1 MNILLIG
8 NGFDLAHGLPTR
20 YTDFLEFIKI
30 MKAVNDKELKCDET
44 INWGGAIEKCILNYY
59 RLPMRIKWEIIAQLK
74 DIWKKGSEEIEE
86 LLSLIADNF
95 WLEYFLECPM
105 YQKENWIDFESE
117 ISRIIRSIDSD
128 MREKD
133 FDGQIQELTNEYL
146 SDRYLHDGMSRNG
159 FGEWPGICK
168 ITYRELRD
176 ALLKDLNRLIRI
188 LEIYLYSLVAR
199 IPCNGILPDVQD
211 ICFDKVLSFNY
222 TDTYRK
228 KYDKQ
233 GRAEYDF
240 IHGRADAAHTIAT
253 NNMVLGIDEYLSAER
268 KDADVEFI
276 AFKKYYQ
283 RIYKETGC
291 YYKKWLREL
300 ETDNLIG
307 QQKRHDLYIFG
318 HSLDVTDKD
327 VLRDLILH
335 DHVNTT
341 IFYFNKDDFGAK
353 ITNLV
358 RVIGQD
364 ELIRRT
370 GGDTKTIWFKQ
381 QQEYISM

>member
-30 MKAVNDKELKCDET
+30 LKTVSDTELKCDGT
-44 INWGGAIEKCILNYY
+44 INWGDTIKIHIRNQCPLPSNIKAKLIA
-59 RLPMRIKWEIIAQLK
+59 RLEVK
-74 DIWKKGSEEIEE
+74 WKKGSEEIEE

-95 WLEYFLECPM
+95 WLEYFLECPV
-105 YQKENWIDFESE
+105 YRKENWIDFESE
-117 ISRIIRSIDSD
+117 IGRIIRSIDSD
-128 MREKD
+128 MEGND
-133 FDGQIQELTNEYL
+133 FDGQIQELSNEYL
-146 SDRYLHDGMSRNG
+146 SERYLHNGMSRNS
-159 FGEWPGICK
+159 FGEWPGICR

-176 ALLKDLNRLIRI
+176 ALLRDLNRMIRI
-188 LEIYLYSLVAR
+188 LEIYLYSFVER
-199 IPCNGILPDVQD
+199 ISCDGISPDIQD
-211 ICFDKVLSFNY
+211 VCFDKVLSFNY

-228 KYDKQ
+228 IYDKL
-233 GRAEYDF
+233 RKAEYDF
-240 IHGRADAAHTIAT
+240 IHGKTGAAHTIAT

-268 KDADVEFI
+268 KDTDVEFI

-291 YYKKWLREL
+291 GYKKWLGEMER
-300 ETDNLIG
+300 DNLMG
-307 QQKRHDLYIFG
+307 QPTRHGLYIFG

-335 DHVNTT
+335 DHINTT
-341 IFYFNKDDFGAK
+341 IFYFNKDDFGTK

-370 GGDTKTIWFKQ
+370 GGDTKTIWFEQ
-381 QQEYISM
+381 QQDMIST